1 MRAKIQRWGNSLA
14 VRLPK
19 PFAEEAG
26 LEPQSA
32 VELSVVQGSLV
43 VAPLP
48 EPAWSLEE
56 LLAQV
61 TDENIHE
68 EIDTGLPVGR
78 EIW

>member
-1 MRAKIQRWGNSLA
+1 MRAKIQRWGNSLV
-14 VRLPK
+14 VRIPK

-32 VELSVVQGSLV
+32 AELSVVQGSLV

-48 EPAWSLEE
+48 ESALSLED

-61 TDENIHE
+61 AEENLHE
-68 EIDTGLPVGR
+68 EVDTGSQVGR

>member
-14 VRLPK
+14 VKLPK

-26 LEPQSA
+26 LEPHSA

-43 VAPLP
+43 VTPLP
-48 EPAWSLEE
+48 ESAWSLED

-68 EIDTGLPVGR
+68 EIDTGSPVGR